1 MTKSASGNPIADCI
15 ENSKPGG
22 PVSRY
27 FIFINRKTRS
37 LHHWQN
43 WPVGVLFQSI
53 FVYEFKIGLFIVY
66 LYSCASIASFA
77 LFFKGACLL

>member
-1 MTKSASGNPIADCI
+1 MPLATTAMTKSASGNPIADCI

-27 FIFINRKTRS
+27 FIFINR
-37 LHHWQN
+37 N
-43 WPVGVLFQSI
+43 WLVGILFQSI
-53 FVYEFKIGLFIVY
+53 LVYEFKFCLLIVY